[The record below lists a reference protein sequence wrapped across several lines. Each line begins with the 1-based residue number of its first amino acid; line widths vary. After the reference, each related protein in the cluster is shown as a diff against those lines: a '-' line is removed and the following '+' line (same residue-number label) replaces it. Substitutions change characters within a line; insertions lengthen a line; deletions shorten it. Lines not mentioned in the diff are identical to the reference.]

1 MFKRIWEDI
10 GCVFGRDPAVRSRIE
25 VFFCYP
31 GFHALLFYH
40 VAHWLW
46 ESGFRLLGRFV
57 FPFEVVGFVLLAA
70 LVGGIT
76 IARRDLSPAEE
87 EERESK

>member
-10 GCVFGRDPAVRSRIE
+10 GCVFGRDPAVRSKIE

-57 FPFEVVGFVLLAA
+57 SHVGRMVTGIEIHPGARSAA
-70 LVGGIT
+70 ASSST
-76 IARRDLSPAEE
+76 TAWAWSSARPR
-87 EERESK
+87 